1 MVSVNSSVVFDLLN
15 AQACSIYTLHT
26 AHAHAHALRMHC
38 SHTLTVCTPHH
49 HYAQASW
56 RSLPLQLA
64 RTTAGARMEC
74 DDADCRLANTLT
86 AAADCMLTLVLML
99 LLPRKL
105 RRHVEAVSRRVDHA
119 RVTLADYSVELHGL
133 PEDVT
138 QDEVREIVSCT
149 LQQHAEARL
158 QRLQQKEASV
168 ISRCT
173 EKRHAFRPPS
183 LQRAATRELK
193 LEAELL
199 GGAVER
205 ARRFLTEERWRVHED
220 GVTLC
225 LRNGRLLS
233 RARRKVP
240 LLRRIEVLQ
249 KHDERLKALR
259 RGPPSLLERLGDWR
273 RARRLRREQD
283 RLEATSAGLLHEVYN
298 GTDAQRAVSAIVT
311 FEEEEGKLE
320 ALHAFPPLGFG
331 SCTTGAPVARE
342 APEPSDRFLHNLEYR
357 GSWGNMARALFSY
370 AALVVVVGA
379 SFGLLF
385 ASQNIDTLLTVNSTS
400 FACDGLKQIVA
411 AGGVSVGVGGN
422 GGGGGGAPPDA
433 LSGEEAGSGGATEE
447 AGSGG
452 GGGGAYFFCLD
463 LSTQVHLASTSRNA
477 HTMHHAPLLYTPTSR
492 RRRPSP
498 SCRSSSRPPST
509 TCSTSSSMC
518 LPSCNPT
525 CTHAAT
531 QSSIRSDCC
540 SPIHMYRRCSP
551 GYSGLAPSVASHTP
565 RRVTSSS
572 SSSSTPASPRCSSHS
587 SHSAHNSS
595 RRRARSPPPATT
607 RQYRRTTSSS
617 TRRGMS
623 SPRAGCCSPSL
634 RSRSPRA
641 AGPL

>member
-1 MVSVNSSVVFDLLN
+1 
-15 AQACSIYTLHT
+15 
-26 AHAHAHALRMHC
+26 
-38 SHTLTVCTPHH
+38 
-49 HYAQASW
+49 
-56 RSLPLQLA
+56 
-64 RTTAGARMEC
+64 MEC

-119 RVTLADYSVELHGL
+119 RVTLADYSVELRGL

-138 QDEVREIVSCT
+138 QHEVREIVSCT

-158 QRLQQKEASV
+158 RRLQQKEASI

-173 EKRHAFRPPS
+173 ERRHAFRPPS
-183 LQRAATRELK
+183 LQRVATRELK

-199 GGAVER
+199 GGAIER

-273 RARRLRREQD
+273 RARQLRREQD

-342 APEPSDRFLHNLEYR
+342 VPEPSDRFLHNLEYR

-370 AALVVVVGA
+370 AALLVVVGA
-379 SFGLLF
+379 SFSLLF

-411 AGGVSVGVGGN
+411 AGQR
-422 GGGGGGAPPDA
+422 GGGGGGDGGGGDGGYGGDAFPDA
-433 LSGEEAGSGGATEE
+433 LSGEEAGSGGATED
-447 AGSGG
+447 AGSGDE
-452 GGGGAYFFCLD
+452 GGGAYFLCLD
-463 LSTQVHLASTSRNA
+463 LSTQVHFACTTHITASCACIHLYADLSMTQALSFLPVFVGPAVNNLLYGVVDVLAKLQPYVSILEAAATLSVCIAGARQA
-477 HTMHHAPLLYTPTSR
+477 AAARLFPSPHVHQGQQHLPLPACQHRPHPVARRTLLAPLTKAAGGERGR
-492 RRRPSP
+492 RRRWRRLGSAAV
-498 SCRSSSRPPST
+498 R
-509 TCSTSSSMC
+509 
-518 LPSCNPT
+518 LP
-525 CTHAAT
+525 
-531 QSSIRSDCC
+531 
-540 SPIHMYRRCSP
+540 
-551 GYSGLAPSVASHTP
+551 
-565 RRVTSSS
+565 
-572 SSSSTPASPRCSSHS
+572 
-587 SHSAHNSS
+587 
-595 RRRARSPPPATT
+595 AR
-607 RQYRRTTSSS
+607 Q
-617 TRRGMS
+617 GVV
-623 SPRAGCCSPSL
+623 
-634 RSRSPRA
+634 
-641 AGPL
+641 